1 MKKLLLLLLPMG
13 ASAQHILD
21 SGAVPSLFAPG
32 VVSTPYEEWATSF
45 SPDGHTVYW
54 SQGAVYWT
62 LVCAERRGDGWG
74 APRVL
79 PFSGAWND
87 TDPFVTPDGSKLFF
101 TSNRPLGNAPGQTAR
116 KVFNLWYVDRLPAG
130 GWSEPRHLDAPVNEE
145 TASCYAPCVT
155 AAGDLFFCSRD
166 RDGHSGMNGFWARW
180 NGRGYDAPELL
191 RVDSAAYIQ
200 DPFVASNGSYL
211 VFACDNELY
220 VSFRRGAGWSP
231 AQKLGPEVNDGD
243 GISSPY
249 VSRDGNRLYYS
260 SNRVRGLYKRD
271 REHALDYK
279 GLLRELQSPLNGT
292 GNILMIRVHLPSAS

>member
-13 ASAQHILD
+13 ATAQHILD

-32 VVSTPYEEWATSF
+32 VVSTPFEEWATSF

-62 LVCAERRGDGWG
+62 LVSAERQGEGWG

-87 TDPFVTPDGSKLFF
+87 TDPFVSPDGSKMFF
-101 TSNRPLGNAPGQTAR
+101 ISNRPLVPAPGQTGR
-116 KVFNLWYVDRLPAG
+116 QIFHIWYVDRQPS
-130 GWSEPRHLDAPVNEE
+130 GWSEPHHLDGPVNIE

-155 AAGDLFFCSRD
+155 ASGDLYFCSRD
-166 RDGHSGMNGFWARW
+166 RDGHQGMNGFYAHW
-180 NGRGYDAPELL
+180 NGQGYDAPSLIDM
-191 RVDSAAYIQ
+191 DSVAYIQ
-200 DPFVASNGSYL
+200 DPFVAANGSYM
-211 VFACDNELY
+211 VFACENELY
-220 VSFRRGAGWSP
+220 VSFHGGAGWLP
-231 AQKLGPEVNDGD
+231 ARKLGPEVNAGD

-249 VSRDGNRLYYS
+249 VTRDGGWLYYS

-271 REHALDYK
+271 RDHALDYK

-292 GNILMIRVHLPSAS
+292 GNILKIRVHLPSAT